1 MLYVTLSKIK
11 EKNNGVLPE
20 DVKEKVDVL
29 YTLGRLTDKEYNNL
43 MGVNVPGE
51 EVENTEEAEE

>member
-20 DVKEKVDVL
+20 DVKRKVDVF
-29 YTLGRLTDKEYNNL
+29 YALGRLNDVEYRDL
-43 MGVNVPGE
+43 MGITIEDVSSE
-51 EVENTEEAEE
+51 ENKYIAE

>member
-20 DVKEKVDVL
+20 DVKEKVDVF
-29 YTLGRLTDKEYNNL
+29 YALGRLTDKEYNNL

-51 EVENTEEAEE
+51 NVESTEK

>member
-1 MLYVTLSKIK
+1 MFYA
-11 EKNNGVLPE
+11 
-20 DVKEKVDVL
+20 
-29 YTLGRLTDKEYNNL
+29 LGRLTDKEYNDL

>member
-20 DVKEKVDVL
+20 DVKEKVDVF
-29 YTLGRLTDKEYNNL
+29 YALGRLTDKEYNNL
-43 MGVNVPGE
+43 MGVNVPGGN
-51 EVENTEEAEE
+51 VESTEK

>member
-20 DVKEKVDVL
+20 DVKKKVDVF
-29 YTLGRLTDKEYNNL
+29 YALGRLTDKEYNNL

-51 EVENTEEAEE
+51 NVESTEK

>member
-20 DVKEKVDVL
+20 DVKEKVDVF
-29 YTLGRLTDKEYNNL
+29 YALGRLTDKEYNDL
-43 MGVNVPGE
+43 MDVNVPGE
-51 EVENTEEAEE
+51 VVEKEAEE